1 VRLESKVILVTG
13 GSGGIGW
20 ATCRRL
26 AEEGASVF
34 AVSRSRPVGMSGAA
48 DEIRVG
54 PGRVRFAQADVADQI
69 AVGQATQDAVQRYGK
84 LDGLFANA
92 GVLHSGT
99 ALETSEDSWADSL
112 EVNLTAVWRTVR
124 AVVPAILAHGAGG
137 SVVMNSSVQGSRGI
151 AGFAAYTAS
160 KFGAVGLVQAL
171 AQELGP
177 DSIRV
182 NSVLPTSV
190 DTPMINGEEHR
201 RRMTSGSGSM
211 DEQQALYRAGHLMP
225 VGWIQP
231 QDVANAVLWLLSD
244 ESRYVTGVNL
254 PIDAGYLA
262 KAVSSAVTTGQ
273 GPGNLT

>member
-1 VRLESKVILVTG
+1 MAHRAGRCASDPRPRCRWVGRDEQLCPRLQG
-13 GSGGIGW
+13 YRGF
-20 ATCRRL
+20 RRL
-26 AEEGASVF
+26 HGVEV
-34 AVSRSRPVGMSGAA
+34 R
-48 DEIRVG
+48 
-54 PGRVRFAQADVADQI
+54 GR
-69 AVGQATQDAVQRYGK
+69 
-84 LDGLFANA
+84 
-92 GVLHSGT
+92 
-99 ALETSEDSWADSL
+99 
-112 EVNLTAVWRTVR
+112 
-124 AVVPAILAHGAGG
+124 
-137 SVVMNSSVQGSRGI
+137 
-151 AGFAAYTAS
+151 
-160 KFGAVGLVQAL
+160 GLVQAL

-262 KAVSSAVTTGQ
+262 KAVSSAVTTSQ